1 MSAKLPPELHVVKG
15 SVGMNQ
21 GQLMPDELRRRT
33 PAAYWLDN
41 PHLFDKRQ
49 FIKETSDFL
58 YEMYGIGSDQ
68 EQHLLS
74 MLALQIETFI
84 KCQEIVDKSQIII
97 KFNNGSNYGANPAI
111 IQRDRAYKLIIS
123 GMNELGLTPSGR
135 LIKRP
140 ENTSNT
146 SIGKLM
152 RGVQLKR

>member
-15 SVGMNQ
+15 TTGMNQ

-41 PHLFDKRQ
+41 PKLWDKRK

-58 YEMYGIGSDQ
+58 YDMYGIGSEQ
-68 EQHLLS
+68 EQHLIS

-84 KCQEIVDKSQIII
+84 KCQEIIDKSQIII
-97 KFNNGSNYGANPAI
+97 KFNNGSNYGSNPAI
-111 IQRDRAYKLIIS
+111 IQRDRAYKLIIA

-135 LIKRP
+135 LVKRSEP
-140 ENTSNT
+140 TSKT

-152 RGVQLKR
+152 QGVQLKR